1 VKNSLLVIPL
11 VFLLCFAFA
20 CQKGEKVAKEP
31 AVDVEAEKEAIITKF
46 RDEIRIFDELQKEGN
61 ISEIAEAYVSWHTDD
76 AVLMFPGEPAIIGSE
91 DIYSYMKDNF
101 SKVLDEYVY
110 EFPNWKTEELQ
121 VTDNWAF
128 HRFSGIALL
137 RPKKGEKL
145 IELDRKYLDI
155 WKKLP
160 NGEWKIAIH
169 SFNLNK

>member
-1 VKNSLLVIPL
+1 MKKPLMVIPL
-11 VFLLCFAFA
+11 VFLLCFTFN
-20 CQKGEKVAKEP
+20 CQQGEEVVEES

-46 RDEIRIFDELQKEGN
+46 KEELRIFDELQKEGD
-61 ISEIAEAYVSWHTDD
+61 ISKIAEAYVSWHTDD
-76 AVLMFPGEPAIIGSE
+76 AVLMFPGMPAIIGSE
-91 DIYSYMKDNF
+91 NIYDYINDNY
-101 SKVLDEYVY
+101 SKVLDEYIF
-110 EFPNWKTEELQ
+110 EFPNWKAEELQ
-121 VTDNWAF
+121 VTDDWAF
-128 HRFSGIALL
+128 HRFSGIAVL